1 MKKSLFSTI
10 IKSADQEQ
18 PSIKPYSMRDMPLHV
33 DFSSRSSSRP
43 KNRTEELLE
52 EIGERERY
60 IKQVADK
67 THSLEKEAYEKG
79 FAQGEKAGME
89 LGEKRFDSVI
99 KSFTEGLEEVKKLKE
114 ALYQKSEQEMLKLVL
129 AIARRVIQKDASTDE
144 KIILSM
150 IQSALKYVADQ
161 EEITVKL
168 NPSDLEFASQHRG
181 EIIKGMKKVIFEGDG
196 GILRGGVVIESNRG
210 VIDGGIEKHLQEIEE
225 KLKAQAQEYPQEE
238 GEGLSE
244 SREDHV
250 EHT

>member
-1 MKKSLFSTI
+1 LFSNI

-18 PSIKPYSMRDMPLHV
+18 PSIKPYSMRAMPLHV
-33 DFSSRSSSRP
+33 DFSSRASSRP
-43 KNRTEELLE
+43 KNRNEELLE
-52 EIGERERY
+52 EIEERERY

-161 EEITVKL
+161 EESTVKL

-181 EIIKGMKKVIFEGDG
+181 EITKGMKKVIFEADG
-196 GILRGGVVIESNRG
+196 GIPRGAVVIESNRG

-225 KLKAQAQEYPQEE
+225 KLSAQAQEYPQEE